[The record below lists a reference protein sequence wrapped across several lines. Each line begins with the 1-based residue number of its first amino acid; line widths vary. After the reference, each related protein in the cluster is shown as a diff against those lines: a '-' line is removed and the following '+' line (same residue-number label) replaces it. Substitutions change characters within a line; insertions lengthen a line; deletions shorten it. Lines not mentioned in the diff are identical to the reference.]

1 MKRITEFS
9 ACLFVM
15 IAAGALAV
23 PMAMAQNAAPPSL
36 LEQLGAQYKVTKTG
50 FKSGQVTITEAGTV
64 LVIQL
69 AGILG
74 VPPISMTLA
83 PATYK
88 DGSLHAPASLA
99 VSMAG
104 KNARQ
109 LPVGDKVYVTKLDV
123 NLKKDRIAFRIIECD
138 TCNGVAQPSSYKS
151 DVFFDFPKGTLQTTS
166 VPDVE
171 DTIAKVFTL
180 DTAAAATPPA
190 APTAV
195 EQPTPAPSQPASIQ
209 LGETIDQVVAALGQP
224 EKMVN
229 LGSKQIYVYKDL
241 KVTFIDGKVTD
252 VQ

>member
-88 DGSLHAPASLA
+88 DGSLHAPAGLA
-99 VSMAG
+99 VSMAHSG
-104 KNARQ
+104 RNFRAISNGARGPGRSPHAI
-109 LPVGDKVYVTKLDV
+109 LLG
-123 NLKKDRIAFRIIECD
+123 C
-138 TCNGVAQPSSYKS
+138 
-151 DVFFDFPKGTLQTTS
+151 
-166 VPDVE
+166 
-171 DTIAKVFTL
+171 
-180 DTAAAATPPA
+180 
-190 APTAV
+190 
-195 EQPTPAPSQPASIQ
+195 PASIIFRWARKA
-209 LGETIDQVVAALGQP
+209 GIGGRRSRGSGRMAARP
-224 EKMVN
+224 MITCRM
-229 LGSKQIYVYKDL
+229 SPMWR
-241 KVTFIDGKVTD
+241 
-252 VQ
+252 